1 MIQLYFSTLER
12 GFTMNGDVIL
22 GCIELFFGAVF
33 LFVTIYFWI
42 YDAIRGVRQVNGTII
57 GEDIESKTVHIRY
70 KIKGDTFNEVS
81 CPLFSHYF
89 ICGPPEVGMKIVL
102 KIRKDDPYKVVSIHT
117 TLKSHLTSFSKPG
130 IYSNNYVWKIPLLLL
145 SLSAFLLLMGVLLI
159 TDW

>member
-1 MIQLYFSTLER
+1 
-12 GFTMNGDVIL
+12 MNDDVIL
-22 GCIELFFGAVF
+22 GWIEIFFGAVL

-145 SLSAFLLLMGVLLI
+145 SLSAFCLLTGVLLI

>member
-1 MIQLYFSTLER
+1 
-12 GFTMNGDVIL
+12 MNDDVIL
-22 GCIELFFGAVF
+22 GWIEIFFGAVL

-42 YDAIRGVRQVNGTII
+42 YDAIRGVRQGNGTII

-130 IYSNNYVWKIPLLLL
+130 IYSNNYVWKVPLLLL
-145 SLSAFLLLMGVLLI
+145 SLSAYFLLIGVLLI

>member
-1 MIQLYFSTLER
+1 
-12 GFTMNGDVIL
+12 MNDDVIF
-22 GCIELFFGAVF
+22 GWIEIFFGAVL

-57 GEDIESKTVHIRY
+57 GEDIESKTVHIKY

-145 SLSAFLLLMGVLLI
+145 PLSAFCLLMGVLLI

>member
-1 MIQLYFSTLER
+1 
-12 GFTMNGDVIL
+12 MNNDVIL
-22 GCIELFFGAVF
+22 GCIELFLGSVL

-81 CPLFSHYF
+81 CPLFSQYF

-145 SLSAFLLLMGVLLI
+145 SLSAFCLLMGVLLI
-159 TDW
+159 TDWFTKL

>member
-1 MIQLYFSTLER
+1 
-12 GFTMNGDVIL
+12 MNDDVIL
-22 GCIELFFGAVF
+22 GWIELFFGAVL

-81 CPLFSHYF
+81 CPLFSQYF

-159 TDW
+159 TDWFTKL